1 LFVRSLSRFNA
12 MPSLSRPSRWQRWVL
27 SAVVAAAAALL
38 QWAFQPWL
46 GDKEPYICFLPG
58 IVLVAAVA
66 GRLPAGLVMATGFLS
81 ALLWLPPV
89 GAWWVSGSAERLTL
103 LLYLLLGSGLIA
115 FGDWLRRAQQRAA
128 DAEARLMTAI
138 EGTGIGVFEIDL
150 QAATAYVSPALAR
163 LTGLPVAQ
171 VAQPLESWLQHLP
184 PELVA
189 EGRRSIATQ
198 LRQGAR
204 KYEREVQLPRP
215 TDAPLWLLLRV
226 HVTWVAGRAVRLR
239 GACIDISERKAVET
253 QLAQARAELS
263 QQLADLSQLHELSSR
278 LPEAGTLQQQL
289 QQILQTLAQLHGTRQ
304 GLVWLMEN
312 GNDAIPSHVHVEAS
326 LGFDLRMRPEITAV
340 ELGSGASGLACAS
353 RERVVIADALADPR
367 FEAFRPLALAHG
379 FRAIHSTPL
388 FGQQGQV
395 LGAISVHLPTAREP
409 SDREKA
415 IADICARKAAVF
427 IERARAQ
434 WALDESQ
441 GRFRAVLEASA
452 VPFAVLS
459 PVHSSGG
466 QIVDFSWNYINGAA
480 AQALGQGA
488 EQVAGCSV
496 RSLLPQWHDGPA
508 FEHFM
513 QAVAQ
518 GCTREFEM
526 LSQLGG
532 PEGWWHCVASPMR
545 DASVAVWFNDITER
559 KRTESLLREA
569 DRRKDEFLATLAHEL
584 RNPLA
589 PIRQAA
595 QLSNAPGATAEQQRW
610 SREVIDRQVQ
620 HMALLLDDLLD
631 VSRITRGVLSLRKTL
646 TELAE
651 VVGSAVETA
660 RPAIDQMRHTLR
672 LQLPERPLRFEADP
686 LRVAQV
692 LANLLTNAAKY
703 TPAGGRID
711 LRALLDGGDVLIEVS
726 DNGIGI
732 EPDSMAEMFR
742 MFSQVHGARGSSTDG
757 AAGLASG
764 LGIGL
769 ALSKGLVELHGGS
782 IAASSP
788 GPGQG
793 STFSVRLPAL
803 EAAQAA
809 GVSPQVAHDM
819 PSPNLMPRKVL
830 IADDNRDAA
839 DTLAALLGLDG
850 HQTELRFDGDDALAA
865 YSAFDPDVCLFDI
878 GMPGRSGYEL
888 ARAIR
893 QLPGGQRPLLVAI
906 TGWGQESDRQ
916 QALEAGFDHHLT
928 KPVNPQQLAAVIA
941 RVSRS

>member
-1 LFVRSLSRFNA
+1 
-12 MPSLSRPSRWQRWVL
+12 
-27 SAVVAAAAALL
+27 
-38 QWAFQPWL
+38 
-46 GDKEPYICFLPG
+46 
-58 IVLVAAVA
+58 
-66 GRLPAGLVMATGFLS
+66 
-81 ALLWLPPV
+81 
-89 GAWWVSGSAERLTL
+89 
-103 LLYLLLGSGLIA
+103 
-115 FGDWLRRAQQRAA
+115 
-128 DAEARLMTAI
+128 
-138 EGTGIGVFEIDL
+138 
-150 QAATAYVSPALAR
+150 
-163 LTGLPVAQ
+163 
-171 VAQPLESWLQHLP
+171 
-184 PELVA
+184 
-189 EGRRSIATQ
+189 
-198 LRQGAR
+198 
-204 KYEREVQLPRP
+204 
-215 TDAPLWLLLRV
+215 
-226 HVTWVAGRAVRLR
+226 
-239 GACIDISERKAVET
+239 
-253 QLAQARAELS
+253 
-263 QQLADLSQLHELSSR
+263 
-278 LPEAGTLQQQL
+278 
-289 QQILQTLAQLHGTRQ
+289 
-304 GLVWLMEN
+304 
-312 GNDAIPSHVHVEAS
+312 
-326 LGFDLRMRPEITAV
+326 
-340 ELGSGASGLACAS
+340 
-353 RERVVIADALADPR
+353 
-367 FEAFRPLALAHG
+367 
-379 FRAIHSTPL
+379 
-388 FGQQGQV
+388 
-395 LGAISVHLPTAREP
+395 
-409 SDREKA
+409 
-415 IADICARKAAVF
+415 
-427 IERARAQ
+427 
-434 WALDESQ
+434 
-441 GRFRAVLEASA
+441 
-452 VPFAVLS
+452 
-459 PVHSSGG
+459 
-466 QIVDFSWNYINGAA
+466 
-480 AQALGQGA
+480 
-488 EQVAGCSV
+488 
-496 RSLLPQWHDGPA
+496 
-508 FEHFM
+508 
-513 QAVAQ
+513 
-518 GCTREFEM
+518 
-526 LSQLGG
+526 
-532 PEGWWHCVASPMR
+532 
-545 DASVAVWFNDITER
+545 
-559 KRTESLLREA
+559 
-569 DRRKDEFLATLAHEL
+569 
-584 RNPLA
+584 
-589 PIRQAA
+589 
-595 QLSNAPGATAEQQRW
+595 
-610 SREVIDRQVQ
+610 
-620 HMALLLDDLLD
+620 
-631 VSRITRGVLSLRKTL
+631 LRKTL

-893 QLPGGQRPLLVAI
+893 QLPGGHRPLLVAI